1 MKTLKSNKEIADG
14 TIYDSPLTTS
24 WRAPTWILEKGKDY
38 WNKVRSKMKIIG
50 MGKIRIPLYFPYDV
64 TIVIWNPK
72 RNISNKVGCVF
83 LYYL

>member
-50 MGKIRIPLYFPYDV
+50 MGKIRIPLYFPHDL

-72 RNISNKVGCVF
+72 WNINNQVGCVF

>member
-1 MKTLKSNKEIADG
+1 MGSFKIAPTCTSIKSMKKKIEMKTFKSNKEIADG

-50 MGKIRIPLYFPYDV
+50 TGKILPRTYTSTDLP
-64 TIVIWNPK
+64 
-72 RNISNKVGCVF
+72 
-83 LYYL
+83 

>member
-1 MKTLKSNKEIADG
+1 MNEKEFEMKTLKSNKEIADG

-50 MGKIRIPLYFPYDV
+50 MGKRLSRTTKSRPIYLTGSVRATNDLSQV
-64 TIVIWNPK
+64 T
-72 RNISNKVGCVF
+72 
-83 LYYL
+83 

>member
-1 MKTLKSNKEIADG
+1 MCLNEKGFEMKTLKSNKEIADG

-50 MGKIRIPLYFPYDV
+50 TGKRLPRDQKIQGDLSGPV
-64 TIVIWNPK
+64 
-72 RNISNKVGCVF
+72 
-83 LYYL
+83 